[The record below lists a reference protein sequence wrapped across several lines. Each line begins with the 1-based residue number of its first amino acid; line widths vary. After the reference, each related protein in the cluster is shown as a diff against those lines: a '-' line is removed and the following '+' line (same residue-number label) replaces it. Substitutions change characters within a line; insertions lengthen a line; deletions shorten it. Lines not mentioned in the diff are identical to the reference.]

1 MKIKIW
7 ALIVLSQCGEPLPLA
22 IIINPIMDIFHVLN
36 TNFKESKWRL
46 VKKLPNWSN
55 IFNGYL
61 K

>member
-36 TNFKESKWRL
+36 TNFKESKCRQGQK
-46 VKKLPNWSN
+46 VGE
-55 IFNGYL
+55 FY
-61 K
+61 